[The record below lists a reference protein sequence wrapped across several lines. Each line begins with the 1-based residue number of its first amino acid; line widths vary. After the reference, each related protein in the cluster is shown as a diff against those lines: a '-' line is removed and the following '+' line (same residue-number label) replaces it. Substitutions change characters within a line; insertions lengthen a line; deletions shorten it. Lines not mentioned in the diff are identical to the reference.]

1 MDKVELRVISDG
13 EEKRRQIKLQRGEGS
28 VQKIMLD
35 QAGIINF
42 PLLKPGFTQRSEQS
56 DAKDYVRTQCMRLL
70 DALSIN
76 KFITEVPGHQEKPR
90 ELASL

>member
-1 MDKVELRVISDG
+1 MPQVVSSLDLILTSDTNYFT
-13 EEKRRQIKLQRGEGS
+13 
-28 VQKIMLD
+28 VPKIVLD
-35 QAGIINF
+35 QAGIIDF

-70 DALSIN
+70 GALSIN
-76 KFITEVPGHQEKPR
+76 KFITEMPGHQEKPR